1 MHYSAPIWSLTED
14 LNRGPWYSAKIAIL
28 IINDATWVIHSK
40 FCFTL
45 NHLGFQGKNAGVLGS
60 VNKSHQLSLLGFLG
74 GTSGKEPTCQR
85 RRRKSSGFSPW
96 VRKIPWRRAWQPT
109 PVFLPGESH
118 GQRSLWTTVHRVTKS
133 QTRLKQLSIAQHLFT
148 NILYNYNIFLYI
160 CSFIQRE

>member
-1 MHYSAPIWSLTED
+1 MTTDKLSQWLSA
-14 LNRGPWYSAKIAIL
+14 LNFTVLCIFYL
-28 IINDATWVIHSK
+28 ISVFSPPLIFIFTFIFFFQIS
-40 FCFTL
+40 FCSVHLLSIICYNKVLCARSSFTK
-45 NHLGFQGKNAGVLGS
+45 GFR
-60 VNKSHQLSLLGFLG
+60 
-74 GTSGKEPTCQR
+74 GKEPACQCR
-85 RRRKSSGFSPW
+85 RCKRHGFNCW

>member
-1 MHYSAPIWSLTED
+1 MHYSAPIWSLKED

-60 VNKSHQLSLLGFLG
+60 VTKSHQASLLGFLG
-74 GTSGKEPTCQR
+74 GTSGKEPTCQC

-96 VRKIPWRRAWQPT
+96 VRKIPWRRAWQPA
-109 PVFLPGESH
+109 PVFLPGESP
-118 GQRSLWTTVHRVTKS
+118 WTEEPVLGFIGS
-133 QTRLKQLSIAQHLFT
+133 QTLQFIGSQNWTWLKWLSTHPPSLSGTFPK
-148 NILYNYNIFLYI
+148 F
-160 CSFIQRE
+160 F

>member
-109 PVFLPGESH
+109 PVFLPGESP
-118 GQRSLWTTVHRVTKS
+118 WTEEPVLGFIGS
-133 QTRLKQLSIAQHLFT
+133 QTLQFIGSQNWTWLKWLSTHPPSLSGTFPK
-148 NILYNYNIFLYI
+148 F
-160 CSFIQRE
+160 F

>member
-96 VRKIPWRRAWQPT
+96 VRKIPWRRAWQRA
-109 PVFLPGESH
+109 PVFLPGESP
-118 GQRSLWTTVHRVTKS
+118 WTEEPVLGFIGS
-133 QTRLKQLSIAQHLFT
+133 QTLQFIGSQNWTWLKWLSTHPPSLSGTFPK
-148 NILYNYNIFLYI
+148 F
-160 CSFIQRE
+160 F

>member
-96 VRKIPWRRAWQPT
+96 VRKIPWRRAWQPA
-109 PVFLPGESH
+109 PVFLPGESP
-118 GQRSLWTTVHRVTKS
+118 WTEEPVLGFIGS
-133 QTRLKQLSIAQHLFT
+133 QTLQFIGSQNWTWLKWLSTHPPSLSGTFPK
-148 NILYNYNIFLYI
+148 F
-160 CSFIQRE
+160 F

>member
-60 VNKSHQLSLLGFLG
+60 VNKSHHPSLLGFLG

-109 PVFLPGESH
+109 PVFLPGESP
-118 GQRSLWTTVHRVTKS
+118 WTEEPVLGFIGS
-133 QTRLKQLSIAQHLFT
+133 QTLQFIGSQNWTWLKWLSTHPPSLSGTFPK
-148 NILYNYNIFLYI
+148 F
-160 CSFIQRE
+160 F